1 MARTQGLNCGVAS
14 KGFVVPFVLEGVPL
28 GVEVLFLA
36 LTLFSLVLLTFL
48 PFTGVL
54 EDVSDAELL

>member
-1 MARTQGLNCGVAS
+1 MDWTNGLRCGVAS
-14 KGFVVPFVLEGVPL
+14 RGRAASFVLEGVPQ

-36 LTLFSLVLLTFL
+36 LTVFSLVLLTFL

-54 EDVSDAELL
+54 EDVSTLEIL